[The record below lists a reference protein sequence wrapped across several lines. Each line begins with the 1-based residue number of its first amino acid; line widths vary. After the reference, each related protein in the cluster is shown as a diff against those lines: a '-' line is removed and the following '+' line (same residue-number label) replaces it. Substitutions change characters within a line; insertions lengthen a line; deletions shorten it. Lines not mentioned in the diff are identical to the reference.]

1 MRELYWELHW
11 ELHWDLY
18 WELLGAAAQRA
29 RGKKGTGGRSA
40 LALGR
45 RACGLGLGGA
55 SRGLPTSAAITE
67 RERGERR
74 AHSPRWSF

>member
-11 ELHWDLY
+11 ELHWELY

-29 RGKKGTGGRSA
+29 RGKGTGGRSA

-45 RACGLGLGGA
+45 PGMRLGAWGGIQGLA
-55 SRGLPTSAAITE
+55 HQRGNN
-67 RERGERR
+67 
-74 AHSPRWSF
+74 